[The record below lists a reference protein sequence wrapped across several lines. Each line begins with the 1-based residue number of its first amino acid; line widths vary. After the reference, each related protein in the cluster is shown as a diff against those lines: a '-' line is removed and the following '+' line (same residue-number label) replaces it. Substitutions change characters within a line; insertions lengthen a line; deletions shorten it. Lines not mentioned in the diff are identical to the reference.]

1 MGKFAKLVKM
11 PDTSSANRWSIV
23 QVPRSVFAAS
33 ISILSLLV
41 VTFYYF
47 GLKGNSLPSRCE
59 ISFPSPS
66 TVAAHANP
74 RVSVTWDM
82 LVKGSIARSKEQT
95 AYLDSAIHD
104 ERKKFS
110 AMTLRNPS
118 AVALISPTISCPFS
132 LRKAISVRDMHEG
145 GKWICGLEE
154 VAARSTSKPCVV
166 YSFGS
171 NENDQFEQAVLETVP
186 QCEIHVFD
194 PTSKPLPQYHF
205 ALEGLTGSLTSS
217 VIDIGGTS
225 YPAKTL
231 SAFMEER
238 KHVYIDILKI
248 DVEGFEWA
256 AIGAIDFER
265 LCIGTILLEIHDF
278 NNQISLPCLR
288 KWIDALMD
296 HGFHLFSLEPVC
308 AGCADEK
315 GQYEIGF
322 LNVKW
327 DPAGGCM

>member
-1 MGKFAKLVKM
+1 MSN
-11 PDTSSANRWSIV
+11 TSSANRWSIV

-47 GLKGNSLPSRCE
+47 GAGRGSIRCLHGARSASRRQVRSLRM
-59 ISFPSPS
+59 
-66 TVAAHANP
+66 HASP

-118 AVALISPTISCPFS
+118 AVALILPTISCPFS
-132 LRKAISVRDMHEG
+132 PRKAISVRDMHEED
-145 GKWICGLEE
+145 KWICGFEE
-154 VAARSTSKPCVV
+154 VAASVV
-166 YSFGS
+166 HSFGS
-171 NENDQFEQAVLETVP
+171 NENDLFERAVTVLDTAP

-194 PTSKPLPQYHF
+194 PTSKPRPQHHS
-205 ALEGLTGSLTSS
+205 ALEGLTGSLTRN

-225 YPAKTL
+225 YPTKTL
-231 SAFMEER
+231 SAFMQER
-238 KHVYIDILKI
+238 KHVHVDILKI

-265 LCIGTILLEIHDF
+265 LCIGTILLEIHDS

-288 KWIDALMD
+288 
-296 HGFHLFSLEPVC
+296 V
-308 AGCADEK
+308 
-315 GQYEIGF
+315 
-322 LNVKW
+322 V
-327 DPAGGCM
+327 

>member
-1 MGKFAKLVKM
+1 
-11 PDTSSANRWSIV
+11 
-23 QVPRSVFAAS
+23 
-33 ISILSLLV
+33 
-41 VTFYYF
+41 
-47 GLKGNSLPSRCE
+47 
-59 ISFPSPS
+59 
-66 TVAAHANP
+66 
-74 RVSVTWDM
+74 M
-82 LVKGSIARSKEQT
+82 LVKGSIDRSKEQT

-231 SAFMEER
+231 SAFMGER